1 MGYIRLCVCGS
12 LLSCSGKIV
21 WVSFTASFVVRV
33 GLFRGF
39 FLWVFFCR
47 YIVGYF
53 RLFGAHIDLFGS
65 IFFYGYCSTVQGL
78 LDWLE
83 VWGGYD

>member
-1 MGYIRLCVCGS
+1 VCGS

-53 RLFGAHIDLFGS
+53 RLFGAHIDLFSS
-65 IFFYGYCSTVQGL
+65 IFFLWVLQHCTGFARLAGGMG
-78 LDWLE
+78 WLRL
-83 VWGGYD
+83 VGSLKL